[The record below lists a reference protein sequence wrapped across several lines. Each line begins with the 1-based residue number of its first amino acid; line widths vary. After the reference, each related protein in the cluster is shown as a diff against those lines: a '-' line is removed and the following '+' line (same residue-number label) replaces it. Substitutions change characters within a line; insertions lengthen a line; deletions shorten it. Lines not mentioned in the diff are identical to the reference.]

1 MGKKLADIKKEI
13 ESKTEVFDDY
23 FYSKISPS
31 VSSFINLLKRDTQ
44 VFLFSGIIRDF
55 FVKRTNEFRD
65 IDLVIENELT
75 EELLTGLNY
84 QKNSFGGYKIN
95 IDNTIIDIWEVKNTW
110 GFQKKSILP
119 LSHSLPET
127 TFFNF
132 SSILYSLNKKEFIIG
147 NDFLKF
153 MKNKKID
160 IVFDINPLPEL
171 CIVNTIYYGQK
182 LNYEVSNKLKEYI
195 KANLQPMEKL
205 LAVQEK
211 HFKNIIYPASYMR
224 QIFQMWKIL

>member
-65 IDLVIENELT
+65 VDLVIENELT

-95 IDNTIIDIWEVKNTW
+95 IDNT
-110 GFQKKSILP
+110 
-119 LSHSLPET
+119 
-127 TFFNF
+127 
-132 SSILYSLNKKEFIIG
+132 
-147 NDFLKF
+147 
-153 MKNKKID
+153 
-160 IVFDINPLPEL
+160 
-171 CIVNTIYYGQK
+171 
-182 LNYEVSNKLKEYI
+182 
-195 KANLQPMEKL
+195 
-205 LAVQEK
+205 
-211 HFKNIIYPASYMR
+211 
-224 QIFQMWKIL
+224 